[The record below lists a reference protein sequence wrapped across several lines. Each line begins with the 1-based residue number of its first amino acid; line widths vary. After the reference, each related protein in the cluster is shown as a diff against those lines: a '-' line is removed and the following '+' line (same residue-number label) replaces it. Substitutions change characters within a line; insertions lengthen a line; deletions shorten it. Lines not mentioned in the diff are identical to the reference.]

1 MAATVTA
8 TGAVPAEPAL
18 ANLPVSRRQ
27 ILEHLKRRGQA
38 AVGDLAARAGITP
51 SGARQHLAALE
62 RDGLVSHR
70 PIPPVDNAARP
81 GRPRHAYA
89 LTPAGDAL
97 FPRRYADLTNE
108 LLEYVEDED
117 PALLERI
124 FDRRARRRLAQA
136 RQRAV
141 GLPFRDQVAIVA
153 RILDE
158 DGYLADFAE
167 REDGAFVITE
177 HNCAVLGVALRYR
190 HACSS
195 ELDFLRAALPHADVT
210 RIAHRLAGAHVC
222 AYEVKPRETE
232 DGRRE
237 TGNGAAPS

>member
-1 MAATVTA
+1 MAATATTRETA
-8 TGAVPAEPAL
+8 PTRAEPAL
-18 ANLPVSRRQ
+18 ANLPASRRQ

-38 AVGDLAARAGITP
+38 EVADLAARAGITP

-62 RDGLVSHR
+62 RDGLVAHR
-70 PIPPVDNAARP
+70 PVPPAPAAARP
-81 GRPRHAYA
+81 GRPRFAYR
-89 LTPAGDAL
+89 LTPAGDSL

-117 PALLERI
+117 PAMLARI
-124 FDRRARRRLAQA
+124 FDRRARRRLDQA
-136 RQRAV
+136 RQRAA
-141 GLPFRDQVAIVA
+141 GLSFPEQVAVVA

-167 REDGAFVITE
+167 RDDGSFVITE

-195 ELDFLRAALPHADVT
+195 ELDFLRAALPTADVT
-210 RIAHRLAGAHVC
+210 RIAHRIAGAHVC
-222 AYEVKPRETE
+222 AYEVRPRQ
-232 DGRRE
+232 
-237 TGNGAAPS
+237 PS